1 MREVSCELEFVVN
14 RAADLVL
21 TVAPHAA
28 YEVSERLEVR
38 LDGAPVDV
46 AERRDPFGTRRHCF
60 QAAPGTVT
68 VSYAGT
74 VTGHHASEP
83 QPSDDLTYLRPSRYC
98 DSDRL
103 AQVAQNLFPAAT
115 TVRETVERI
124 RQWTLQSIQYAPGAT
139 DHLDGATE
147 VFLSRRG
154 VCRDT
159 AHLVTAFARASG
171 IPARVAAVYAP
182 GLVPMDFH
190 AVSEVMID
198 GAWWVVD
205 GTGLAPRGSMVRIA
219 AGRDAADTAFLD
231 AIRGQIELVSMSVD
245 ARCEGPLPTDD
256 GIMPVALG

>member
-1 MREVSCELEFVVN
+1 MREVSCQFEVVVH
-14 RAADLVL
+14 RSADLVL
-21 TVAPHAA
+21 AIAPHAA
-28 YEVSERLEVR
+28 YQVSERLDVR
-38 LDGAPVDV
+38 LNGAPLDV
-46 AERRDPFGTRRHCF
+46 VERRDTFGTRRHCF
-60 QAAPGTVT
+60 HAEPGTVT

-74 VTGHHASEP
+74 VTGHEASDP
-83 QPSDDLTYLRPSRYC
+83 QPSDDLIYLRPSRYC

-103 AQVAQNLFPAAT
+103 ANVAQALFPAAAST
-115 TVRETVERI
+115 WETVESI

-159 AHLVTAFARASG
+159 AHLVTAFARVLG
-171 IPARVAAVYAP
+171 IPARVASVYAP

-198 GAWWVVD
+198 GSWWVVD

-231 AIRGQIELVSMSVD
+231 AIRGHIDLVSMSVD
-245 ARCEGPLPTDD
+245 ARVDGALPRDD
-256 GIMPVALG
+256 GVMPVALG